1 VNGLG
6 ERNERP
12 FLTLSQAAKRV
23 GKSKATISKAI
34 ADGRLSVAN
43 RDTTGFKIDPAELFR
58 VFTPNCSPNGQTE
71 RNERASERGERPQVN
86 TPGEEIAALRAK
98 LEATEHRLADKDRI
112 IDDYR
117 RRLDQEAEER
127 RRLTLLLTGPTPAEK
142 PKQKRSWWQWY
153 WRGDE

>member
-1 VNGLG
+1 MNGLG

-86 TPGEEIAALRAK
+86 TPPDPEKEILKARLQAAEQRIADQD
-98 LEATEHRLADKDRI
+98 RLI
-112 IDDYR
+112 SDYR
-117 RRLDQEAEER
+117 RIVDK
-127 RRLTLLLTGPTPAEK
+127 LLLPGPEQAQETK
-142 PKQKRSWWQWY
+142 PPRKRSWWQWY
-153 WRGDE
+153 WRGE